1 MTDLKLLIDC
11 RPRCTKR
18 WQVFAE
24 IFKML
29 LFQNSIAEMITVLFQ
44 FDGTRYSQMNII
56 RDIGIVI
63 IIIIIILIPVIRL

>member
-11 RPRCTKR
+11 RPRCTKW

-63 IIIIIILIPVIRL
+63 IIIIILIPVIRL